1 MLSKKVY
8 NLQAN
13 MLMTQYFQMQAKKN
27 FMYPQNEKAKN
38 DVAFE
43 NKEI

>member
-1 MLSKKVY
+1 
-8 NLQAN
+8 

-27 FMYPQNEKAKN
+27 FIYPQNEKANN
-38 DVAFE
+38 DVVLD